1 MMKKKMIL
9 LNPGPVN
16 VTPRVKN
23 ALMRE
28 DICHREDE
36 FSDLLERIRTKL
48 LRVLSIEKDYTVVLF
63 TGSGTSAQEAAIV
76 STVSDNKT
84 LLVISNGVYGERI
97 AETAGI
103 YKIKT
108 IEDRYKWGEAPDL
121 NRIRKLLDDH
131 KDIEVV
137 SVIHHET
144 TTGFLNPLESIG
156 KLSKEHGKIFFAD
169 TVSSLGGESI
179 DFHKIGLD
187 MCVGA
192 PNKCFQGFPG
202 ISFVIFKK
210 ELLSHMKKVTPRTA
224 FLDLTRYLDDNFNE
238 TVPNTPSVQIMY
250 AFDEALDELMEEGLD
265 NRIKNYRERANF
277 LRDGVKQLGLK
288 LFLPGDVSSNTLTSV
303 CLPDNLTYEH
313 LHSEL
318 KRKGYVIYAGQGG
331 LQCKIFRIS
340 NMGSHTYDDYKG
352 FLSALKDIVNK

>member
-1 MMKKKMIL
+1 MIL

-23 ALMRE
+23 ALMRD

-36 FSDLLERIRTKL
+36 FSDLLDRIRTKL
-48 LRVLSIEKDYTVVLF
+48 LQVLGIEKDYTVALF

-76 STVSDNKT
+76 STVSDNKS
-84 LLVISNGVYGERI
+84 LFVISNGVYGERI
-97 AETAGI
+97 TETANI

-108 IEDRYKWGEAPDL
+108 IEDRYQWGEMPDL
-121 NRIRKLLDDH
+121 NRIRKFLDDYN
-131 KDIEVV
+131 DIEVV

-144 TTGFLNPLESIG
+144 TTGLLNPLESIG
-156 KLSKEHGKIFFAD
+156 KLCKEYGKIFFAD

-179 DFHKIGLD
+179 DFAKIGLD

-202 ISFVIFKK
+202 VSFVIFKK
-210 ELLSHMKKVTPRTA
+210 ELLAHMKKVTPRAA
-224 FLDLTRYLDDNFNE
+224 FLDLTRYIDDNFNE
-238 TVPNTPSVQIMY
+238 TVPHTPSVQIMY
-250 AFDEALDELMEEGLD
+250 AFEEALDELIDEGLE
-265 NRIKNYRERANF
+265 NRIKSYQDRASF
-277 LRDGVKQLGLK
+277 LRDGVKKLGLK
-288 LFLPGDVSSNTLTSV
+288 LFLPEDVSSNTLTSV
-303 CLPDNLTYEH
+303 CLPDDLTYEH

-318 KRKGYVIYAGQGG
+318 KKNGYVIYAGQGG

-352 FLSALKDIVNK
+352 FLSALKDIVN